1 MSEEEKRTLYTRIL
15 NKKLAVLSHFEKA
28 LKENNDSI
36 VKLEPQ
42 IINDD
47 LKTVT
52 VVYSDERNRQFR
64 KSACV
69 VADSPAAMMLDIL
82 KQAVL

>member
-1 MSEEEKRTLYTRIL
+1 MSEEEKLALYTRVL

-36 VKLEPQ
+36 VELEPR
-42 IINDD
+42 IIDND
-47 LKTVT
+47 LKAVT
-52 VVYSDERNRQFR
+52 VVYCDDYNR
-64 KSACV
+64 KSRKSVCV
-69 VADSPAAMMLDIL
+69 TGDSPAAMMMDIL